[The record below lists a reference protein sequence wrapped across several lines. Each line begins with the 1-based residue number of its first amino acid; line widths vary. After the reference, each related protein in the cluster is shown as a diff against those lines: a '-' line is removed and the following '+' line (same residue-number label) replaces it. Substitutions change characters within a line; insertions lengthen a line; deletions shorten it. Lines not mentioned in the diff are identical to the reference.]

1 VKKAVIPAFTSDL
14 SKEDKEKDGEVV
26 DLDKEAEELEE
37 VLV

>member
-14 SKEDKEKDGEVV
+14 SKGDKEKDGDIV
-26 DLDKEAEELEE
+26 DLDKEEAELEE